1 MRKFKIN
8 AAAVSPSTYA
18 NEVDEEFLQDMS
30 SIITLEDGSSL
41 DLKNAVLLY
50 NPDNHKIQISDANNI
65 PKGFNQLAT
74 LNLTDEKPEPEFEP
88 EVIEDEPLPE
98 QAEETIEEAFP
109 EDNGEDRTTT
119 GDDRMGA
126 TAAREDSGDFFQ

>member
-8 AAAVSPSTYA
+8 SAAVSPSTYSNA
-18 NEVDEEFLQDMS
+18 VDEEFLQDMS

-74 LNLTDEKPEPEFEP
+74 LNLTADKPEPEFEP
-88 EVIEDEPLPE
+88 EVIEDEPFPE
-98 QAEETIEEAFP
+98 QTEETIEEAFS
-109 EDNGEDRTTT
+109 EDNGEDRAAN
-119 GDDRMGA
+119 GDDRMGT